1 LLFCAVRGPL
11 GLAVLV
17 ILVALADLPLAVT
30 LLVHRIHPADR
41 HTQPDGVIV
50 FLGPAVL
57 FLVLALLVLAPRLA
71 RGLASAHRGLAR
83 QLLGEHI
90 TGPAPIRRGRG
101 PASWVGATVRDGAG
115 WRAAGYLLVQLP
127 LAVLGCYAVVIWWA
141 AGLVNMTYPLWWA
154 WFRNHPPGVR
164 LSPVPVLTPFGVLH
178 VATLAGTFAAF
189 AAGGLMVAAAPWL
202 TRAVVRADLW
212 LMRGL
217 LGPGRLERRVADLE
231 RARALAVDDA
241 ATMLRRLERDLHDGA
256 QIRLATLAMNL
267 GMAMD
272 RLDAGEDQ
280 PGLAEVRD
288 LVGAAHRSAKD
299 AMTEL
304 RDLAR
309 GIHPPAL
316 DNGLPD
322 ALATLAAASPVP
334 VSLATGIARRPSPA
348 IETIAYFC
356 AAELL
361 ANAVK
366 HSGASTITLT
376 VTGAAELLL
385 LRVADDGHG
394 GADPAAGSGLA
405 GLAQRARTVDG
416 RLAVTSPPG
425 GPTQVTVEL
434 PLHA

>member
-1 LLFCAVRGPL
+1 
-11 GLAVLV
+11 
-17 ILVALADLPLAVT
+17 
-30 LLVHRIHPADR
+30 
-41 HTQPDGVIV
+41 
-50 FLGPAVL
+50 
-57 FLVLALLVLAPRLA
+57 
-71 RGLASAHRGLAR
+71 
-83 QLLGEHI
+83 
-90 TGPAPIRRGRG
+90 
-101 PASWVGATVRDGAG
+101 
-115 WRAAGYLLVQLP
+115 
-127 LAVLGCYAVVIWWA
+127 
-141 AGLVNMTYPLWWA
+141 
-154 WFRNHPPGVR
+154 
-164 LSPVPVLTPFGVLH
+164 
-178 VATLAGTFAAF
+178 
-189 AAGGLMVAAAPWL
+189 
-202 TRAVVRADLW
+202 
-212 LMRGL
+212 
-217 LGPGRLERRVADLE
+217 E

-272 RLDAGEDQ
+272 RLSAADDQ
-280 PGLAEVRD
+280 AGLAAVRD
-288 LVGAAHRSAKD
+288 LVGTAHQSAKD

-316 DNGLPD
+316 DSGLPD

-334 VSLATGIARRPSPA
+334 VRLTTSIARRPSQA

-366 HSGASTITLT
+366 HSGASTITVT
-376 VTGAAELLL
+376 VTGQPELLL

-394 GADPAAGSGLA
+394 GADPAGSGLA

-416 RLAVTSPPG
+416 RLDVTSPPG